1 MLDIKQIRYF
11 GVLAETLHF
20 GRAAAR
26 LNLSQPPLSRQI
38 AALERELGVALFER
52 SSRAVTLTRAGK
64 SFQADAKAILA
75 SIEQSAKNALAA
87 GRGERGELAIGF
99 TSCATFNVMPALA
112 RSYAAAFPEVGLKIR
127 EMLADEL
134 VASVIDGKTDAAIA
148 FPPEHQTGLEMR
160 RLYRAALCRDWPQAR
175 AGGGGAYSRRR
186 TCIGP
191 VRNFV
196 ACRFAGPVRHHHRP
210 LPLRRVRTPFFV

>member
-11 GVLAETLHF
+11 AVLAETLHF

-87 GRGERGELAIGF
+87 GRGERG
-99 TSCATFNVMPALA
+99 S
-112 RSYAAAFPEVGLKIR
+112 
-127 EMLADEL
+127 
-134 VASVIDGKTDAAIA
+134 
-148 FPPEHQTGLEMR
+148 
-160 RLYRAALCRDWPQAR
+160 
-175 AGGGGAYSRRR
+175 
-186 TCIGP
+186 
-191 VRNFV
+191 
-196 ACRFAGPVRHHHRP
+196 
-210 LPLRRVRTPFFV
+210 LPLASRVAPPSMSCRPWRGVTRRHSPR